1 MPTAFVIL
9 TGASGAG
16 KTTIAQTIEDSHP
29 EIAVY
34 QGDRI
39 GLPSEGIIAGYGP
52 MDEPGGPLQR
62 GFALHWL
69 GVIAEELK
77 AGKPVLLDAQL
88 RIKFIHEALTLHGIE
103 NARIILVE
111 CLDGRRDERLVERG
125 HPELVNEQMRGWS
138 RYLHDEAKEFGHEI
152 LDTTSLSIEQ
162 STSHVLSY
170 FQDT

>member
-16 KTTIAQTIEDSHP
+16 KTTIAQAIEDSRP

-39 GLPSEGIIAGYGP
+39 GLPSEEIIAGYGP

-69 GVIAEELK
+69 GVIAEDLK
-77 AGKPVLLDAQL
+77 AGKSVLLDASL
-88 RIKFIHEALTLHGIE
+88 RIKFIHEALTLHSIQ

-111 CLDGRRDERLVERG
+111 CLDARREERLCARG
-125 HPELVNEQMRGWS
+125 HPELINEQMRGWS
-138 RYLHDEAKEFGHEI
+138 RYLHDEAEEFGHEV
-152 LDTTSLSIEQ
+152 LDTTNVRLEDI
-162 STSHVLSY
+162 TAHVLSY
-170 FQDT
+170 FSQ

>member
-1 MPTAFVIL
+1 MPTPFVIL

-16 KTTIAQTIEDSHP
+16 KTTIAQAIEDSHA

-39 GLPSEGIIAGYGP
+39 GLPSEEILAKYGP
-52 MDEPGGPLQR
+52 MGEPGGPLQR

-69 GVIAEELK
+69 GVIAEDLK

-103 NARIILVE
+103 SARIILVE
-111 CLDGRRDERLVERG
+111 CSDACREPRLQERG
-125 HPELVNEQMRGWS
+125 HPALVNEQMRGWN
-138 RYLHDEAKEFGHEI
+138 RYLHREAEEFGHEI
-152 LDTTSLSIEQ
+152 LDTTGVSLED

-170 FQDT
+170 FFQ